1 MARATSERTRPTLD
15 RRPDAFEVAVRVERD
30 VYARENGGNL
40 RKPFANAAQPMPE
53 TAPNT
58 AVNADADMSFVL
70 KRGTLPLPLPVTTLK
85 RTMHSAWNYSGN
97 GGTTAC

>member
-30 VYARENGGNL
+30 VYARENGGSL

-58 AVNADADMSFVL
+58 AVNVDADMSFVL
-70 KRGTLPLPLPVTTLK
+70 RRGPPTLRVATLK
-85 RTMHSAWNYSGN
+85 KECMIRSMSGYYK
-97 GGTTAC
+97 